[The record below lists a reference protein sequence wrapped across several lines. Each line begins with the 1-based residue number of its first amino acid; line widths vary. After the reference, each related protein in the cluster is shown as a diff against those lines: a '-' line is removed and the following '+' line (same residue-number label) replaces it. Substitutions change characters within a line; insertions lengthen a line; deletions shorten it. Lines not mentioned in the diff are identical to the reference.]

1 MIPLG
6 RASIRHMS
14 IRNKLIGIIV
24 LSTIVPLVVGF
35 TFVMVSDI
43 RAFNREMIDTAV
55 VIARVTAENSVTDL
69 AFGDREAAQGTLSK
83 LASLPSVRRAFLYD
97 ARGALFASYFSA
109 RRSPA
114 PAALPNVR
122 RFIGDELQVSEPVT
136 DRGERYGTIY
146 VAISTESLAA
156 KVREHLLTLLILTL
170 IMVGAAAL
178 LGLRLE
184 KIVSEPIL
192 SLAGVA
198 REISEH
204 HDYSVRV
211 SVTSEDEIGT
221 LAAGFNE
228 MLSQI
233 QRRQR
238 ERDEADQRTREKSR
252 FLANMSHE
260 LRTPLNA
267 IIGFSEILQE
277 RLAGRAGEREL
288 KFLDNI
294 NSSGQHLLGLVNDIL
309 DLSKIEAG
317 RMEISVDRM
326 SVANAIDGVCNL
338 MRGVSGQRRIAFE
351 LEVPADLPVIEAD
364 SVKVK
369 QVLYNLLSNAVKF
382 SPDHSTV
389 QIAAR
394 SLSAAESPLHCDSV
408 RISIIDHGVGIDPA
422 DHERIFREFQQIEHP
437 EQRQAG
443 GTGLGLTL
451 VRKFMEMHGG
461 IVELKSALGAGS
473 TFSVLLPI
481 RFRGQMPEARASMP
495 ATGLSSGE
503 RILVIEDDPDA
514 FRRIEEPLRLAGYQP
529 IHAVSGEAGITL
541 AHDLRPVAI
550 TLDLIL
556 PGIDGMEVLKRLK
569 ADPIT
574 RGIPVVIVSV
584 VDNREL
590 GIAFGASDYIVKPVD
605 AKHLMQT
612 LAALVEPSSRGTL
625 LVIDDDRVLH
635 EIVDSTLHAHGFNVL
650 HAYGAVD
657 GIARASADAPA
668 LVILDPM
675 MQEMRGFDVV
685 ARLKSDPRTARVP
698 IVVVTKDDLSGADRI
713 RLQGKFNALLQ
724 RGELSGTRLVSVIRE
739 LVQEGGA
746 S

>member
-1 MIPLG
+1 MMARSRI
-6 RASIRHMS
+6 SIRNNS

-43 RAFNREMIDTAV
+43 RAFNREMVDTAV

-69 AFGDREAAQGTLSK
+69 AFGDREAAHGTLSK

-97 ARGALFASYFSA
+97 AKGALFATYYSA
-109 RRSPA
+109 KRSPA

-146 VAISTESLAA
+146 VAISTETLAA

-211 SVTSEDEIGT
+211 SVTSQDEIGT

-228 MLSQI
+228 MLTQI

-317 RMEISVDRM
+317 RMEISIDRM
-326 SVANAIDGVCNL
+326 TVPNAVDGVCNL
-338 MRGVSGQRRIAFE
+338 MRGVSGQRHIAFE
-351 LEVPADLPVIEAD
+351 LDVPNDLPIIEAD

-382 SPDHSTV
+382 SPDGSTV

-394 SLSAAESPLHCDSV
+394 SLGAPESPLRCDSV

-473 TFSVLLPI
+473 TFSIVLPV
-481 RFRGQMPEARASMP
+481 RFRGQTPEPKLSIP
-495 ATGLSSGE
+495 AGLSSGE

-514 FRRIEEPLRLAGYQP
+514 FHRIEEPLRSAGYQP

-541 AHDLRPVAI
+541 AHDLQPAAI

-569 ADPIT
+569 SDPAT
-574 RGIPVVIVSV
+574 RNIPVVIVSV

-612 LAALVEPSSRGTL
+612 LGAIVEPSGRGTL

-635 EIVDSTLHAHGFNVL
+635 EIVDSTLHAHGYNVL
-650 HAYGAVD
+650 HAYAAVD
-657 GIARASADAPA
+657 GIARACADAPV
-668 LVILDPM
+668 LIILDPM
-675 MQEMRGFDVV
+675 MQEMRGFDVA

-698 IVVVTKDDLSGADRI
+698 IVVVTKDDLSGSDRV

-739 LVQEGGA
+739 LVHDGGA

>member
-1 MIPLG
+1 MMARSHISV
-6 RASIRHMS
+6 RNSS

-43 RAFNREMIDTAV
+43 RAFNREMVDTAV

-69 AFGDREAAQGTLSK
+69 AFGDRQAAQGTLSK

-97 ARGALFASYFSA
+97 AKGTLFATYYSA
-109 RRSPA
+109 KPSPA

-122 RFIGDELQVSEPVT
+122 RFIGDELQVSEPIT

-146 VAISTESLAA
+146 VAISTDMLAA
-156 KVREHLLTLLILTL
+156 KVRAHLLTLLILTL
-170 IMVGAAAL
+170 MMAGAGAL

-184 KIVSEPIL
+184 KISEPIL
-192 SLAGVA
+192 RLAGVA

-211 SVTSEDEIGT
+211 SVTSKDEIGT

-233 QRRQR
+233 ERRQR

-267 IIGFSEILQE
+267 IIGFAEILRQ
-277 RLAGRAGEREL
+277 RLDGRAAEREL

-294 NSSGQHLLGLVNDIL
+294 NSSGQHLLVLVNDIL

-317 RMEISVDRM
+317 RMEINVDLL
-326 SVANAIDGVCNL
+326 SVANAVDGVCNL
-338 MRGVSGQRRIAFE
+338 MRGVSSQRGIAFE
-351 LEVPADLPVIEAD
+351 LDVPDTLPVIEAD

-382 SPDHSTV
+382 SPDRSTV
-389 QIAAR
+389 QIRAR
-394 SLSAAESPLHCDSV
+394 VLSASESPLGCDSV
-408 RISIIDHGVGIDPA
+408 RISVVDQGVGIDPA

-437 EQRQAG
+437 ERQAG

-461 IVELKSALGAGS
+461 RVELKSALGAGS
-473 TFSVLLPI
+473 TFTLVLPI
-481 RFRGQMPEARASMP
+481 RFRGQTLDPKTAIP
-495 ATGLSSGE
+495 VVGLGSGE
-503 RILVIEDDPDA
+503 RILVIEDDPAA
-514 FRRIEEPLRLAGYQP
+514 FRRIEEPLRSAGYHP
-529 IHAVSGEAGITL
+529 IHAISGETGITL
-541 AHDLRPVAI
+541 AHDLQPAAI

-569 ADPIT
+569 ADPAT
-574 RGIPVVIVSV
+574 RNIPVVIVSV

-605 AKHLMQT
+605 AEHLMQT
-612 LAALVEPSSRGTL
+612 LGAIVVPSGRGTL

-635 EIVDSTLHAHGFNVL
+635 EIVDSTLHAHGYNVL
-650 HAYGAVD
+650 HSYAATD
-657 GIARASADAPA
+657 GIARALADAPA
-668 LVILDPM
+668 VVILDPM

-685 ARLKSDPRTARVP
+685 ARLKSDPHTTGMP
-698 IVVVTKDDLSGADRI
+698 IVVVTKDDLSGGDRV
-713 RLQGKFNALLQ
+713 RLQGKFNALLK

-739 LVQEGGA
+739 LVHEGDA

>member
-1 MIPLG
+1 MMTL
-6 RASIRHMS
+6 RRLS

-24 LSTIVPLVVGF
+24 LSTIVPLVLGF

-43 RAFNREMIDTAV
+43 RAFNREMVDTAV

-69 AFGDREAAQGTLSK
+69 AFGDREAASGTLSK
-83 LASLPSVRRAFLYD
+83 LASLPSVRRAFLYN
-97 ARGALFASYFSA
+97 AKGVLFASYFSA
-109 RRSPA
+109 KRSPA
-114 PAALPNVR
+114 PVALPNVR
-122 RFIGDELQVSEPVT
+122 RFIGDELQVSEPVA
-136 DRGERYGTIY
+136 DSGERYGTVY
-146 VAISTESLAA
+146 VVISTDALAA
-156 KVREHLLTLLILTL
+156 KVHEHLLTLLVLTL
-170 IMVGAAAL
+170 IMVGAAIL

-192 SLAGVA
+192 SLAAVA

-211 SVTSEDEIGT
+211 SATSEDEIGT
-221 LAAGFNE
+221 LAMGFNE

-233 QRRQR
+233 ERRQR

-267 IIGFSEILQE
+267 IIGFSEILSE

-317 RMEISVDRM
+317 RMEISIDR
-326 SVANAIDGVCNL
+326 VLVPNAIDGVCNL
-338 MRGVSGQRRIAFE
+338 MRGVSGQRRIAFD
-351 LEVPADLPVIEAD
+351 LDVPPDLPVIEAD

-382 SPDHSTV
+382 SPDRSTV
-389 QIAAR
+389 QIQARALAA
-394 SLSAAESPLHCDSV
+394 AASPLRCQSV
-408 RISIIDHGVGIDPA
+408 RISIIDHGVGIDPV

-437 EQRQAG
+437 EQRHAG

-461 IVELKSALGAGS
+461 CVELTSALGEGS
-473 TFSVLLPI
+473 TFSIVLPI
-481 RFRGQMPEARASMP
+481 RFRGRASEQKLSIP
-495 ATGLSSGE
+495 AGAASGE

-514 FRRIEEPLRLAGYQP
+514 FRRIEEPLRSAGYLP
-529 IHAVSGEAGITL
+529 VHAVSGEAGITL
-541 AHDLRPVAI
+541 ARELRPSAI

-569 ADPIT
+569 ADPVT
-574 RGIPVVIVSV
+574 RGIPIVIVSV

-605 AKHLMQT
+605 PSHLMQT
-612 LAALVEPSSRGTL
+612 LGAIVEPSGRGTL

-635 EIVDSTLHAHGFNVL
+635 EIVDSTVRSHGYNILHS
-650 HAYGAVD
+650 YGVVD
-657 GIARASADAPA
+657 GIARASEEAPT

-675 MQEMRGFDVV
+675 MQGMRGFDVA
-685 ARLKSDPRTARVP
+685 ARLKANPSTARVP
-698 IVVVTKDDLSGADRI
+698 IIVVTKDDLTGDDRA

-724 RGELSGTRLVSVIRE
+724 RGELSGTRLVNVIRD
-739 LVQEGGA
+739 LVEEGRA